1 MQARRR
7 RDNTTPIRI
16 HTRYSPDVSLAPPS
30 SHDVVKAL
38 DAALKRLRSDH
49 IDLLQLQWW
58 RLETEGWLDVYGWL
72 TEQQQ
77 TGKIANLGLSNF
89 TLAALQTILKAGLP
103 VASNQVQVSLI
114 DQRALGLMRE
124 TCQAHG
130 VSLLGY
136 GPLCGGF
143 LTKPRKDPRTLDPVP
158 DHSREYRLMV
168 DMFGG
173 WQMLQELVA
182 VLENIAARH
191 NTSASVIALRQVLDQ
206 PGVSAL
212 LLGAS
217 SPANISGNLQVF
229 DISLTSEDRQE
240 LSAAL
245 ARMTPPGGGPGEL
258 ERDPN
263 SIFGTLIE
271 ASRLSNS

>member
-1 MQARRR
+1 
-7 RDNTTPIRI
+7 
-16 HTRYSPDVSLAPPS
+16 
-30 SHDVVKAL
+30 
-38 DAALKRLRSDH
+38 
-49 IDLLQLQWW
+49 
-58 RLETEGWLDVYGWL
+58 
-72 TEQQQ
+72 
-77 TGKIANLGLSNF
+77 
-89 TLAALQTILKAGLP
+89 
-103 VASNQVQVSLI
+103 
-114 DQRALGLMRE
+114 
-124 TCQAHG
+124 
-130 VSLLGY
+130 
-136 GPLCGGF
+136 
-143 LTKPRKDPRTLDPVP
+143 
-158 DHSREYRLMV
+158 MV